1 MSTIKRGR
9 VLRDTSSG
17 EGLVF
22 VDGQQ
27 YPFRLEGMWRSEFAP
42 KLNQSVDAEFDDS
55 GKLVALRTASGAGA
69 GGGAQASEA
78 LDAAGAAA
86 KKMAEEFK
94 AKGLPVIQEWAQ
106 RVGYVT
112 LGAWIALVVA
122 WFWLPVVSLQ
132 LGIFG
137 GNSVSFYDSLVLVN
151 GGMGGRGIYG
161 FLAWVALLAVFLPQ
175 IWKDRRA
182 GYGMMLPLALMV
194 LIAVIAWFKS
204 SPDTGDMGAYGNS
217 PEFKQMMDQMRAE
230 MWKAVSFGFGLY
242 VAVAAALY
250 LAFRGWQTTRGSEAL
265 SAQAA

>member
-27 YPFRLEGMWRSEFAP
+27 YSFRLEGMWRSEFAP
-42 KLNQSVDAEFDDS
+42 KLNQAVDAEFDDS
-55 GKLVALRTASGAGA
+55 GNLVALRAASGA

-106 RVGYVT
+106 RVGYST
-112 LGAWIALVVA
+112 LIAWAVLFIS
-122 WFWLPVVSLQ
+122 WMFLPFVSANMGI
-132 LGIFG
+132 LGG
-137 GNSVSFYDSLVLVN
+137 GSLTFYDCLIFAN
-151 GGMGGRGIYG
+151 GAMGGGRGLYG
-161 FLAWVALLAVFLPQ
+161 LLAWIALLAVFLPQ

-182 GYGMMLPLALMV
+182 GYGMMLPLAFMV
-194 LIAVIAWFKS
+194 LLAVISWFKM
-204 SPDTGDMGAYGNS
+204 SPDTDDLGPYANS
-217 PEFKQMMDQMRAE
+217 PEFKEMMAQARSAAWD
-230 MWKAVSFGFGLY
+230 AVKFGFGFY
-242 VAVAAALY
+242 TAIAAALY
-250 LAFRGWQTTRGSEAL
+250 LAFLGWKTTRGAGSAA
-265 SAQAA
+265 AQAA